1 MTTNWSDN
9 NDDNYND
16 GGDDDENNNI
26 SDHTRSMRNASKFC
40 TDLINRL
47 VLDTATITSDCLE
60 RENCTLNDE
69 DVGDDDPSSRQQQQ
83 QQQHQRRR
91 QQKFRIE
98 QCVSVRCDIN
108 AVRIASNEH
117 RVRRNDAHRNF
128 WSANDNAPFD
138 DTTTTTID
146 RIDMNLV
153 HINTNTNNN
162 NNSNN
167 DENNIAKKVDHQ
179 EQIWSFKD
187 KFQNLNVPCLIT
199 GLDRSSH
206 FDFVNKN
213 WRNNRN
219 DDTNKNKN
227 EDNIRKNSKVN
238 RKWFVDELGKD
249 LLVPLRYIPRSSSTD
264 INNNNDNDGED
275 TTTTTTAPPLDEDGR
290 AIECETREVTMKE
303 WIELLNEE
311 DLMSS
316 SSSPSSHSQHVS
328 ENNQSHKKKKESSI
342 LYYLKDW
349 HLQQIYP
356 LSSSSSSPSL
366 NSKLVEN
373 KTQQALDDDL
383 YSCPEIF
390 DYDILNSFL
399 RKFTKGDYRFCYW
412 GPARSYTALHSD
424 VLHSF
429 SWSYNVVGT
438 KEWTFFHRDIQ
449 SIKNDD
455 DHDHDNSN
463 TKNSKD
469 SNQTRYK
476 TFTVIQKTGDTMF
489 VPATWQHQVVNIEE
503 TISINHNWITSSNL
517 DLTWDC
523 LQIEMIAVQKELR
536 GWDDGLDQNM
546 EACENMLRGCIGLDV
561 TTFVLMTLVRVLE
574 VIIELQ
580 SLLLLSNENGNHEE
594 NNDTDDDEC
603 ASSLIHI
610 QQQERLLFDV
620 FRLTSVLRDV
630 ALTIEPHLVQF
641 RNRLKAVL
649 QNDKMSDNVE
659 MIVMDVIEWVQ

>member
-40 TDLINRL
+40 MDLINRL
-47 VLDTATITSDCLE
+47 VLHTATTTSDCLE
-60 RENCTLNDE
+60 IENCTSNDE
-69 DVGDDDPSSRQQQQ
+69 DVVDDDPSSRQQQQ
-83 QQQHQRRR
+83 QRR
-91 QQKFRIE
+91 QKFRIE

-117 RVRRNDAHRNF
+117 RVRRNDSHRNF
-128 WSANDNAPFD
+128 WSTNDNAPF

-153 HINTNTNNN
+153 HINTTNNHN
-162 NNSNN
+162 HNSNSNN
-167 DENNIAKKVDHQ
+167 DEINIAEKVDHQ

-213 WRNNRN
+213 WRNHRN
-219 DDTNKNKN
+219 DDTDKNKN
-227 EDNIRKNSKVN
+227 ENNIRKNSKVN

-249 LLVPLRYIPRSSSTD
+249 LLVPLRYTPRSSSTD
-264 INNNNDNDGED
+264 INNDNDNDGED
-275 TTTTTTAPPLDEDGR
+275 TTATTTAPPLDEDGR
-290 AIECETREVTMKE
+290 AIECETRE
-303 WIELLNEE
+303 
-311 DLMSS
+311 
-316 SSSPSSHSQHVS
+316 
-328 ENNQSHKKKKESSI
+328 KKESSI

-356 LSSSSSSPSL
+356 LSSSSSSSSL
-366 NSKLVEN
+366 NSKLDEN

-399 RKFTKGDYRFCYW
+399 SKFTKGDYRFCYW

-469 SNQTRYK
+469 SNHTRYK

-523 LQIEMIAVQKELR
+523 LQVEMIAVQKELR
-536 GWDDGLDQNM
+536 GWGLDQNM

-580 SLLLLSNENGNHEE
+580 SLLLVSNEYSNHEE
-594 NNDTDDDEC
+594 INDTDDDEC

-610 QQQERLLFDV
+610 KQQERLLFDV

-641 RNRLKAVL
+641 RNRLKAIL

-659 MIVMDVIEWVQ
+659 MIVIDVIEWVQ